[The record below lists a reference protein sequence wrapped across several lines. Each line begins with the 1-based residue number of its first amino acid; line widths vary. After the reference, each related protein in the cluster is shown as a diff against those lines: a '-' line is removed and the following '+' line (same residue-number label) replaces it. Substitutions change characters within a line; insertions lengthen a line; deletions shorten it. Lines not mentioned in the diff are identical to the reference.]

1 MVPRGWCAITERR
14 SVFNCFLPTTF
25 ILSIL
30 VGICDPLCIQKCPDL
45 LFCNAHRYFLRNNL
59 LDSRTFNNFVPQHVR
74 IQLIIASY
82 ALKQLGFQNLFIVVV
97 VVVVVVVVCIV
108 FVLFVNTKIIVVV
121 VVLICLAFVTG
132 RKVPNI
138 RQMINHDQPT
148 AWFHAIGLHQR
159 RQHAVFHFIVLGH
172 GCRFG

>member
-1 MVPRGWCAITERR
+1 MVGVYCFCRGLTWFYGGGAPSRKGGL
-14 SVFNCFLPTTF
+14 FLNFLLPTTF

-138 RQMINHDQPT
+138 RQMTKLVNYSHMLIRCFKIENS
-148 AWFHAIGLHQR
+148 
-159 RQHAVFHFIVLGH
+159 
-172 GCRFG
+172 